1 MSQKKKRKFADILIV
16 LCLLVCATIT
26 ATVLYEYHRLCT
38 PIPAEVL
45 KALLRLWGGELL
57 IIALRQV
64 LGSDIV
70 GKACRLK
77 NSSTDVEENV

>member
-26 ATVLYEYHRLCT
+26 ATVLHEYHRLCT

-70 GKACRLK
+70 GKACSLK
-77 NSSTDVEENV
+77 NSSTDAEENV